1 MSLRSSHA
9 PRWVAVKRVG
19 CGSAALG
26 KRLNSHEF
34 SYRNHR
40 LDAQRRQ
47 IMIQVIHRAFDVL
60 ELLASQ
66 PERVFSLGE
75 IAEAAELNRGT
86 CSNILKTLAARSYV
100 TRLSGRGGYRLGNM
114 ASPWEGQAAQDRE
127 LAARAKPV
135 LQSLTQRLNET
146 SLIGVIRGRKRVTL
160 ESAACDRDLQVRA
173 RQIRD
178 VYETA
183 TGRLLLAYL
192 PDEQRSAF
200 VQRVGLPAPG
210 VWPGV
215 ETTDDVERAWE
226 QIRRD
231 ELSQSQSPEHIV
243 GLAVPIRRGEQVIAS
258 ASVYLPEARYTPD
271 RRDEIESAL
280 RHAGRE
286 ISQRLIPQSPKC

>member
-1 MSLRSSHA
+1 
-9 PRWVAVKRVG
+9 
-19 CGSAALG
+19 
-26 KRLNSHEF
+26 
-34 SYRNHR
+34 
-40 LDAQRRQ
+40 
-47 IMIQVIHRAFDVL
+47 
-60 ELLASQ
+60 
-66 PERVFSLGE
+66 
-75 IAEAAELNRGT
+75 
-86 CSNILKTLAARSYV
+86 
-100 TRLSGRGGYRLGNM
+100 
-114 ASPWEGQAAQDRE
+114 
-127 LAARAKPV
+127 
-135 LQSLTQRLNET
+135 
-146 SLIGVIRGRKRVTL
+146 VTL

-200 VQRVGLPAPG
+200 VQRVGLPLPG

-215 ETTDDVERAWE
+215 GTIDDMERAWE

-286 ISQRLIPQSPKC
+286 ISQRLLAAVGKCRKQSLRSAACSARVSDPAETADRRSPTILETYGRSVARSETGHSSGTD

>member
-1 MSLRSSHA
+1 
-9 PRWVAVKRVG
+9 
-19 CGSAALG
+19 
-26 KRLNSHEF
+26 
-34 SYRNHR
+34 
-40 LDAQRRQ
+40 
-47 IMIQVIHRAFDVL
+47 MIQVIHRAFDIL

-100 TRLSGRGGYRLGNM
+100 TRLSGRGGYCLGSM

-160 ESAACDRDLQVRA
+160 ESVACDRDLQVRA

-183 TGRLLLAYL
+183 SGRLLLAYL
-192 PDEQRSAF
+192 PEEQRSAF
-200 VQRVGLPAPG
+200 VARAGLPSPG

-215 ETTDDVERAWE
+215 GTMDDLRRAWE

-231 ELSQSQSPEHIV
+231 ELSQSQSLEHIV

-258 ASVYLPEARYTPD
+258 ASVYLPESRYTSD

-286 ISQRLIPQSPKC
+286 ISQRLQPQSPNC